1 MRLRARVA
9 VSSRFCSRAAPR
21 ASTLFALALFGALAM
36 PHGALAEAKRAA
48 PKKAQGGGLSLEELS
63 VMLASQDSDELR
75 MAIESAASL
84 GKAGVAPL
92 LIERVRAGLPHDLL
106 KASVEAL
113 VAVGDARAG
122 ELLAELTHH
131 RRAEIRASAL
141 TALSIMH
148 PPGAENELIKGLSD
162 HEASVRKAAAEGL
175 GQIGTKMALPALF
188 KALEHDVDGSA
199 AAIGRLAEAS
209 TVPRVTAYFGR
220 TSFLNLAPILDAI
233 FMRRTIAENVRVDLA
248 ETIIKHG
255 TTEARAYMEGLAP
268 RLPADTPP
276 RLRKTVSETLLRMPK

>member
-9 VSSRFCSRAAPR
+9 VSSS
-21 ASTLFALALFGALAM
+21 LFALVSFGTLAVSPQAL
-36 PHGALAEAKRAA
+36 AA
-48 PKKAQGGGLSLEELS
+48 PKKAAQGGGLSLEELS
-63 VMLASQDSDELR
+63 VMLSSQDSDELR
-75 MAIESAASL
+75 MAIESASSL

-92 LIERVRAGLPHDLL
+92 LMERVRDGLPSDLL
-106 KASVEAL
+106 KPAIESL
-113 VAVGDARAG
+113 VAVGDARAA
-122 ELLAELTHH
+122 ELLAELAHH
-131 RRAEIRASAL
+131 RRAQIRASAL

-148 PPGAENELIKGLSD
+148 TPNSENELIKGLSD
-162 HEASVRKAAAEGL
+162 HDNDVRKAAAEGL

-199 AAIGRLAEAS
+199 SAIGRLAEAS